1 MFFKLEM
8 TSVSSNKIFFM
19 IILFKKITIFLML
32 IAVFFLPSL
41 APAFAADA
49 TVTRL
54 VNPIGG
60 ELKKGG
66 NPEGNINIPNIV
78 GDAIKVALGIIGSI
92 TLLVFVY
99 GGYQFLTSAG
109 NSEKVHTGTSAMLYA
124 AIGLFIIFG
133 AYAILGT
140 ILAGMT
146 KNG

>member
-1 MFFKLEM
+1 MPTLLK
-8 TSVSSNKIFFM
+8 KIF
-19 IILFKKITIFLML
+19 ISLILTAIFL
-32 IAVFFLPSL
+32 LPSAL
-41 APAFAADA
+41 PVFAADK

-60 ELKKGG
+60 SAQKGG

-109 NSEKVHTGTSAMLYA
+109 NSEKVQTGTHAMLYA
-124 AIGLFIIFG
+124 TIGLFIIFG

-146 KNG
+146 KNGAT